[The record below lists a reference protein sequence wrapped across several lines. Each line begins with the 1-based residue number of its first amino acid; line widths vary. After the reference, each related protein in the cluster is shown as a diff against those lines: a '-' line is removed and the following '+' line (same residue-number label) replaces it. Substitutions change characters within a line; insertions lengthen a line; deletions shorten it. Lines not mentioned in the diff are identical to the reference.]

1 MLALLDGRLEV
12 LPAVLLLV
20 EGRLVLTEGRLLVEE
35 LLLVEGRLVLIVGRL
50 LVEGRLL
57 LTEELLEGLLTLP
70 LALGREVLPL
80 TVGRDAA
87 PLKELLLGTL
97 ALAPPITLLVFR
109 FPPLFCGGVI
119 IEVAELLPWRTLAT

>member
-1 MLALLDGRLEV
+1 MLALLEGRLEV
-12 LPAVLLLV
+12 LPAV
-20 EGRLVLTEGRLLVEE
+20 

-97 ALAPPITLLVFR
+97 TLAPPVTLLVFR
-109 FPPLFCGGVI
+109 FPPLPCGRVI